1 MCRNIR
7 IADERGL
14 RANVVIIASVMFLLG
29 TATTA
34 TTATTV
40 TYAQIL
46 PNSQSPSTTTGPGLL
61 QQQQPTKLH
70 LVKITSPHKGQQVPV
85 GKDLLIFGTS
95 ASNGTSTCKVSVK
108 VNGINPY
115 HDALPVGTAGQSD
128 YSKWSFTL
136 TSAYTTIKQGQNK
149 IIAKFACADNPSL
162 LSKTSVNVT
171 GMAGL
176 TTTNL
181 NSSGTEGSG
190 LSASNNIVSSQPT
203 SGSAPHGS
211 SVGSGSGDGKI
222 ISESKHSK
230 IIK

>member
-1 MCRNIR
+1 MR
-7 IADERGL
+7 I
-14 RANVVIIASVMFLLG
+14 NVIVVASVMFLLG
-29 TATTA
+29 TTTLN
-34 TTATTV
+34 TF

-46 PNSQSPSTTTGPGLL
+46 PNSQSPSTAGGPGIS
-61 QQQQPTKLH
+61 QQQQPSQPKLH
-70 LVKITSPHKGQQVPV
+70 LVKITSPHKGQQVDV
-85 GKDLLIFGTS
+85 GKDLLISGTS

-115 HDALPVGTAGQSD
+115 HDALPAGTAGQSD

-149 IIAKFACADNPSL
+149 IMAKFACADNPSL

-171 GMAGL
+171 GVVGL
-176 TTTNL
+176 ITTNL
-181 NSSGTEGSG
+181 NSSGIAGSG
-190 LSASNNIVSSQPT
+190 ISASNNIVSSQPN
-203 SGSAPHGS
+203 SGSGPNGGG
-211 SVGSGSGDGKI
+211 VGSGSSGGKI